1 MSTTTNALPNYYMK
15 AGMAPPEFPEEW
27 RRPQLKGQPDLNF
40 CIYELDYRIYPHPF
54 AKYDPR
60 QEGEVA
66 VVDLH
71 CCDKEGHAIMC
82 HCHGFV
88 PYFYTSIPEGFTAEH
103 IQEFKNKLNAAM
115 VEQTQSKYNIVTNVE
130 IVEKR
135 PIFGYTTNEKT
146 RFLKVSTM
154 LPKNVAACRTVLE
167 GGGQNRITL
176 SIQPSFQ
183 FQTYES
189 NVDFIIRFMNDNHI
203 TGCSWVQL
211 KSSDYSI
218 RAVSDRKSISQFE
231 IDCNYQSLVP
241 LGTEG
246 EWMALPPFRILSYD
260 IEVGGTPDHF
270 PTADQ
275 DPVIQICC
283 YVAVQG
289 EEHYRFSAAFVLNTC
304 TPIVGSAL
312 FQFEKEEDLLKSFQ
326 RFIQFIDP
334 EIITGYN
341 ICTFDTPYLVDRAKT
356 LNALEFRELGRY
368 LKEMSNAKDVIKGTK
383 QLGSR
388 ETKDVVISGRIQYDM
403 MVSIMNDFKLRSY
416 SLNAVSAQFIGDQ
429 KEDVHFSMIS
439 KLQNGTA
446 TDRHRL
452 AIYCIKDSF
461 LPLQLM
467 NKLLSFLTTV
477 ELARVCHVPIS
488 YVMGRGQQIRVF
500 SQLLYK
506 ANERNMIIPAVK
518 SQKSDDQYQGATV
531 IEPTTGYYTTPI
543 PTLDFNSLYPS
554 IMIAH
559 NICYSTIIRGKVD
572 PSVPTELSPN
582 GCRFVPHDVFPG
594 VLPEILKE
602 LLSARK
608 ATKKLMAEEKDPMTK
623 RVYDKRQLAL
633 KISANSVYGFTGAT
647 VGKLPCLDIS
657 ESVTAYGR
665 QMIEKTKNLVESKY
679 TIENGYSDNAHVIY
693 GDTDSVMVNFG
704 NITLEEA
711 IARGKEAADYV
722 SEHFIAPI
730 HIDFEKAYQPYL
742 LISKKHYAG
751 LLWTNPN
758 KPDKIDAKGIESVRR
773 DNCRLV
779 QGVVQ
784 KVLNLLLVHKD
795 PKSAEAFVKKIVSDL
810 VSDHIDLSF
819 LVISKALSKKGED
832 YKGKQPHVELAEK
845 MRKRDP
851 GSAPRMGDRIPYVI
865 TDAGKN
871 AKAYEKSEDPIYVL
885 EHGIPIDTKYY
896 LENQLSGPLERL
908 FGPIIGL
915 EKVKGLLEGAHTQKK
930 KVSTIRDI
938 GDKANKK
945 GSLFAF
951 VKVSKKCICGKT
963 KVGDNDVPTCKLC
976 ENRVPEVYQE
986 KMNRVRYTEEE
997 FTKLW
1002 TYCQRCQNSLLNPNI
1017 CTARDCP
1024 IFYRRK
1030 KVQIELEETHK
1041 LIARFNDM
1049 PQCKD

>member
-1 MSTTTNALPNYYMK
+1 MSSSSTVLPNYYK
-15 AGMAPPEFPEEW
+15 TKDSPDPIFPEEW
-27 RRPQLKGQPDLNF
+27 KRPQIEGKPDLEF
-40 CIYELDYRIYPHPF
+40 CIIDLDYRVYQSPYL
-54 AKYDPR
+54 KYDSR
-60 QEGEVA
+60 TQGEVA
-66 VVDLH
+66 VIDLH
-71 CCDKEGHAIMC
+71 GCDKEGHSIMC
-82 HCHGFV
+82 HCHGFI
-88 PYFYTSIPEGFTAEH
+88 PYFYTNVPAGFNASNME
-103 IQEFKNKLNAAM
+103 EFKNKINEALR
-115 VEQTQSKYNIVTNVE
+115 QTNKSGLDTVTKVE
-130 IVEKR
+130 IIEKR
-135 PIFGYTTNEKT
+135 SILYYQPSDRY
-146 RFLKVSTM
+146 LKVYTM
-154 LPKNVAACRTVLE
+154 LPKHVATCRRVLE
-167 GGGQNRITL
+167 EGEVRL
-176 SIQPSFQ
+176 SINPSFQ

-189 NVDFIIRFMNDNHI
+189 NVDFIIRFMNDRRI
-203 TGCSWVQL
+203 TGTSWVSL
-211 KSSDYSI
+211 KADDYSK
-218 RAVSDRKSISQFE
+218 RPALERKSINNYE
-231 IDCNYQSLVP
+231 IDCNYESIVP

-246 EWMALPPFRILSYD
+246 EWMAIPPMRILSFD

-270 PTADQ
+270 PTPDH

-289 EEHYRFSAAFVLNTC
+289 EESSRFSAAFVLNTC

-312 FQFEKEEDLLKSFQ
+312 FQFEKEEDLLRSFQ

-341 ICTFDTPYLVDRAKT
+341 ICGFDIPYLVERAQFIKT
-356 LNALEFRELGRY
+356 GEFCELGRY
-368 LKEMSNAKDVIKGTK
+368 IKEMSTSKEVTKGTK
-383 QLGSR
+383 QLGTR
-388 ETKDVVISGRIQYDM
+388 ETKEVDISGRIQYDM
-403 MVSIMNDFKLRSY
+403 MISIQNDFKLRSY
-416 SLNAVSAQFIGDQ
+416 TLNAVSANFIGDQ

-439 KLQNGTA
+439 KLQNGSD

-452 AIYCIKDSF
+452 AIYCIKDSY

-467 NKLLSFLTTV
+467 NKLLSVLTTV
-477 ELARVCHVPIS
+477 ELSRVCHVTMN
-488 YVMGRGQQIRVF
+488 YALNRGQQIRVY

-506 ANERNMIIPAVK
+506 AWERGMIIPAVK
-518 SQKSDDQYQGATV
+518 SMKSNDQYQGATV
-531 IEPTTGYYTTPI
+531 IEPSTGYYTTPI

-559 NICYSTIIRGKVD
+559 NLCYSTLVRGQANPED
-572 PSVPTELSPN
+572 YEESPN
-582 GCRFVPHDVFPG
+582 HVRFMKHDKFPG

-602 LLSARK
+602 LLAARK
-608 ATKKLMAEEKDPMTK
+608 ATKRLMAEATDPMK
-623 RVYDKRQLAL
+623 KKVYDKRQLAL
-633 KISANSVYGFTGAT
+633 KVSANSVYGFTGAT

-665 QMIEKTKNLVESKY
+665 QMIERTKELVEGKY
-679 TIENGYSDNAHVIY
+679 NKANGYSADAKVVY

-704 NITLEEA
+704 DITLTEA
-711 IARGKEAADYV
+711 IERGKEAAV
-722 SEHFIAPI
+722 FVTSHFQKPI
-730 HIDFEKAYQPYL
+730 NIEFEKAYQPYL

-751 LLWTNPN
+751 LLWT
-758 KPDKIDAKGIESVRR
+758 KPEKWDKIDAKGIESVRR

-779 QGVVQ
+779 QGLVQ
-784 KVLNLLLVHKD
+784 KVLNLLLIDRD

-810 VSDHIDLSF
+810 VADNIDLSF

-832 YKGKQPHVELAEK
+832 YKAKQAHTELAEK

-865 TDAGKN
+865 TENVKS

-896 LENQLSGPLERL
+896 LENQLQGPLERL

-915 EKVKGLLEGAHTQKK
+915 EKVKGLLEGKHTQQKK
-930 KVSTIRDI
+930 RSTVRDI
-938 GDKANKK
+938 GAKAAK
-945 GSLFAF
+945 GSLMAF
-951 VKVSKKCICGKT
+951 VVVKKKCICGKT
-963 KVGDNDVPTCKLC
+963 AVSDKANPVCDLCKDH
-976 ENRVPEVYQE
+976 VKEVYQE

-1002 TYCQRCQNSLLNPNI
+1002 TYCQRCQSSLINQNI

-1041 LIARFNDM
+1041 ALERFNDL
-1049 PQCKD
+1049 QECK